1 MAIEL
6 SPKIQAQIND
16 YVEHGDYPDANAL
29 IDDAL
34 AALARQRQV
43 EHLSALL
50 QVGIDQADR
59 GELIPLTRELREKM
73 RQDARLRFEAG
84 ERAGPD
90 VRP

>member
-6 SPKIQAQIND
+6 SPRIQALIAET
-16 YVEHGDYPDANAL
+16 VEQQHYPDANAL

-34 AALARQRQV
+34 AALISQRQIA
-43 EHLSALL
+43 HLSALL

-59 GELIPLTRELREKM
+59 GELIPLTTELREKM
-73 RQDARLRFEAG
+73 RQDARRRFAAG